1 MWWLDPGKE
10 VLNILFNR
18 ILAPYVENLDMNQVN
33 YGIGQGMALRLK
45 KGALDKFRLPVD
57 VLEGHL
63 GEFTLS
69 LHWMNL
75 GNQPVEVLI
84 KDVYLLVVP
93 STQSAYN
100 PEEEEERTQAAKL
113 ERLENAELL
122 HMRGQA
128 EQSSGDSSQ
137 QQGLWASLTAKIINN
152 LQITVQNIHIRY
164 EDKMSVPGH
173 PFAAGITL
181 AGFTAVSVNED
192 WQPAFIESSAGA
204 IHKLAKLESLALYFD
219 TDSPTMAGLPL
230 KEAVDKF
237 NEMIAH
243 DAEDSSHQFIL
254 KPVSGQ
260 GRIIMNHN
268 FDNATPRFDVQL
280 LFNEIGVALDDN
292 QYRDVI
298 SLLDMYHVYI
308 RQHQYRKYR
317 PSDEE
322 FRINAGLARFKYA
335 GTAILE
341 NVRQRRRQWTWQY
354 FAERR
359 DDRLQYVE
367 LFQKKV
373 LNATSPPDIQTL
385 QVLER
390 KLSYEDLRFYRSIA
404 RSRLRKDV
412 ALRKR
417 LEAEKPKQP
426 EKQSWGSWLWGSS
439 SSTNETQEDPAFG
452 GPMTEEQ
459 RKQLYDALDYD
470 EKSAVV
476 EALQTPRD
484 SLKARIKATL
494 DRGSFALRTDPHN
507 KGQDIIS
514 INFDAFQ
521 ADVIQRPDNLEASVS
536 LGSFAVF
543 DGTTENSV
551 HPQIVRVQEL
561 DSQELRNSDKDD
573 PFLFIKFE
581 NNPLDE
587 RSDNAITVRMR
598 HMEII
603 YHKGYVEAVYKFLK
617 PPASQLESVEA
628 LLSVASQTLE
638 ELRKE
643 TRAGLEF
650 ALQTHK
656 TIDIQMDMNA
666 PIIIIPEDV
675 TTVNCKHLI
684 VDAGHIAIES
694 ELADKDTIRAVH
706 LKRSQ
711 KYSDE
716 DYKQLEDLMYDKLSL
731 KLKSAQ
737 FVIGNDL
744 NSCRDALKSDSRDT
758 LHLLERINIDLQ
770 IQNSIVPAALNLA
783 RFKVSGKLP
792 TLQVNLSDTK
802 YKSLMRLIDVCI
814 PKFDDAPEVESPP
827 RPKEGL
833 DFTLVPGTL
842 FGQAEQEYNVDDE
855 NDDDDTANT
864 SGSQEGEEEFFEADD
879 GETTRPEIHQHLFEL
894 KFQVDQLGASLSKTG
909 EDGSEDRLG
918 SVTLERFDLNFGL
931 AKYDMKVDVNLRSM
945 SMDLVQGESGTMK
958 FMSTESHE
966 EKNLLSVTYVR
977 VQQESPEFSTV
988 YAGIEQ
994 SVDVKISTFI
1004 FHTAPEPVLMLY
1016 DFIMTTFVPQSDHS
1030 SSSSL
1035 QDPEISNT
1043 KSDPSAQVVS
1053 VNERK
1058 IKVSVNLASVQVA
1071 LVNEMANIATLSLS
1085 TAVVTVVVRPRSLL
1099 VTGRLGSLALSNDS
1113 EMHTTRTEFNQ
1124 LMSIEGQ
1131 NFAEFRYETF
1141 DPEDTN
1147 YAGIKSSVYL
1157 NAGSVKLHFLE
1168 GPLHDIYLF
1177 LAKLSK
1183 LKGLYDA
1190 ATQAAV
1196 QTASE
1201 MDTELLQFDVSIK
1214 SPIVVFPSDPIRSS
1228 DMLVMRLG
1236 EVSAKNSCEGAVNK
1250 IGASLRGIRLASH
1263 IEHNK
1268 KVSVLRII
1276 DDIDIA
1282 ADVVQTAT
1290 IDRAVEP
1297 ELPDTRVSIHIS
1309 DIKLHLTQVQYGLL
1323 IKLSQTIP
1331 TVLAGAPEGTSQAEA
1346 AASPETQPRSKEE
1359 HRAQVSLAPEVTVID
1374 GPKTWPTLDVVVDVD
1389 TVKLHLY
1396 DEYATEESNL
1406 KDHGIA
1412 RFALNHNSLR
1422 LRLLSAGGGEA
1433 QVVLKSFT
1441 VNNTRPGNTKFREI
1455 IPAAKHDRNQFMIL
1469 YTMAG
1474 DANSSSLALL
1484 TIDSPQVIFAVDL
1497 VFGLVNF
1504 FTSASTPEP
1513 SGPEVEQVESAQSNQ
1528 KDAELARSTL
1538 DFRVDLHDVSI
1549 SVLENDSDSDSQ
1561 SIQLSIK
1568 QILLSKQGI
1577 IALTVNQL
1585 GMSLM
1590 QMARPADTVRF
1601 LDDFDLTFSLDS
1613 RSTSSR
1619 LMTNIEL
1626 NAKPIV
1632 FRASYRDITLISSI
1646 VNKAVELS
1654 SNSAELEAQTTQY
1667 GTPAIRSKSSVGRHT
1682 RSSASKI
1689 VESQTQNKAV
1699 GKARI
1704 ITSKEQLKGSFDG
1717 FRLVLIGDL
1726 HEQPMLHIKVKPFII
1741 GAKDWSGE
1749 LSATTTLAMQIS
1761 YWNLTNSHWEPLID
1775 PWTFS
1780 VSVSKENPARALN
1793 INLSARERL
1802 DLNLSTTFAELAMTT
1817 VNVWSQEGEH
1827 ILRKAR
1833 GSYAPYR
1840 IRNRTGYPVFIWTD
1854 DDGSGSTKDAT
1865 GVQLSHDQTMDW
1877 RFDDWKTMREHVS
1890 GSGQHNIGIRFVNKS
1905 WEHLR
1910 SVPVDR
1916 EGEFVFP
1923 LKPRTDKHT
1932 NRLLCEVKVED
1943 NIKMVTIRSTY
1954 KVENQTLY
1962 PLEVTLVDERG
1973 HPVYSLEKVA
1983 PGQDY
1988 VLPIEAVNTSKIRI
2002 QPDQGFGYKW
2012 CNPVRWEDLVTR
2024 RSLTIRCPHGD
2035 PQEAAFRFQAWVQS
2049 DLNSNDSLVRKY
2061 PKINLKLRAPLEL
2074 ENLLPYNIQYRVYD
2088 KDTDQN
2094 WRSYLRQGGIMP
2106 VHSIELAHLVLLNI
2120 EVQDTIFKPS
2130 DFAII
2135 NTDGHGDF
2143 DVENRLTLLD
2153 RSNRKLNL
2161 NLNYVRYPDSGGA
2174 FKVQIYS
2181 PYLVVNKTGLPF
2193 SIKSTRPNRVVAPQD
2208 VAGDTNTST
2217 LIKPVPFM
2225 LSHSN
2230 ERGHEFTLKLG
2241 DSAWSKLISVE
2252 APAAEIAL
2260 VVPSLKQKTD
2270 EIHVGISW
2278 TEGLGKYKLSKVITL
2293 MPRFILKNNLPEAIS
2308 FREHGVAPREKSVI
2322 SPGERCSLNFIR
2334 ANPDKL
2340 LTIAYPGLNA
2350 QWHVISFRCNTRF
2363 RSPPFNIEDIG
2374 FVHLRLKAP
2383 GDHSDQIRLIRADVK
2398 IDGSTIFVYFS
2409 SADDGWPFVIENG
2422 SDYTFSLSQKDASRD
2437 DQSPS
2442 SKPPAVYTIRPH
2454 TIFSYA
2460 WDQPAARDKKVCL
2473 STNGSRRTLDPLE
2486 IGDLVPFK
2494 FNEGQRAKAVSLDVR
2509 ADGDKQVLSITNYN
2523 AEQSLYKPKRS
2534 NTGSLSRQDTISS
2547 TVESFEAVTE
2557 EDAPTLGLSIHFSGI
2572 GISLVN
2578 RKLIEVIYVSLNSL
2592 AFEYT
2597 NSTVAQSFTVSCG
2610 TLQIDNQLHDAL
2622 YPVILQPTPL
2632 PKDSAALPTVQ
2643 ASIILLQ
2650 DEDHGVLFVKYCSIL
2665 LQALTI
2671 EADEDLLFS
2680 IYDLTQIKGASWEQE
2695 TQDILIEHGEDIPE
2709 PTETAIG
2716 QALYFEVLELQPIK
2730 LSLSFM
2736 RTERVSSEEKLSI
2749 RNPLAVV
2756 LNAFTMAVGN
2766 INDAPL
2772 EMNAL
2777 AIKDMRLTTPELQ
2790 SRILLH
2796 YRQDVLRQL
2805 YRILGSADFIGN
2817 PVGLFTNVSSGVAD
2831 IFYEPFNGVVM
2842 HGNKEL
2848 GIGIAKGAASFVKKT
2863 VFGLSDSMTKFTS
2876 SVGKGLS
2883 AATFDSEYQA
2893 RRRMTQRRNKPK
2905 HAIYGVTAGGEAL
2918 ASSVASAME
2927 GVLMKPL
2934 EGAESEGAVGFF
2946 KGMGKGLVGAVT
2958 KPVVG
2963 VFDLASN
2970 VSEGIRNTTT
2980 VFDSPDR
2987 DRVRL
2992 PRLVP
2997 HDQVLKPYSARE
3009 AMGQYWMRDLNNGA
3023 YRGELYVA
3031 HINTPGSDNVVLLTM
3046 SRVLSF
3052 WSKKLR
3058 LDWELPL
3065 TQVQGITVEDT
3076 GIRFAHKSGK
3086 EHDKFIFIPDKSTQ
3100 SWVFERVAAVVK
3112 AFNVRK
3118 RMDG

>member
-10 VLNILFNR
+10 LFNR
-18 ILAPYVENLDMNQVN
+18 ILAPYVENLDMNQFSCLQSNQNKLVV
-33 YGIGQGMALRLK
+33 GQLTLRKLQLK

-100 PEEEEERTQAAKL
+100 PQQEEERAQAAKL

-128 EQSSGDSSQ
+128 EQSSDDSPQ

-164 EDKMSVPGH
+164 EDKMSAPGH

-181 AGFTAVSVNED
+181 AGFTAVSVNEV
-192 WQPAFIESSAGA
+192 WQPTFIESSAGA

-219 TDSPTMAGLPL
+219 TDSPSMAGLPL
-230 KEAVDKF
+230 KEAVEKF
-237 NEMIAH
+237 NRMIAH
-243 DAEDSSHQFIL
+243 DVQDSSHQFIL
-254 KPVSGQ
+254 KPVSGE
-260 GRIIMNHN
+260 GRITMNHT

-280 LFNEIGVALDDN
+280 LFDEIGVALDDN

-298 SLLDMYHVYI
+298 SLLNMYHVYI

-317 PSDEE
+317 PTDEE
-322 FRINAGLARFKYA
+322 FRINAGRARLKYV

-359 DDRLQYVE
+359 DDRIKYVE
-367 LFQKKV
+367 VFQKKV
-373 LNATSPPDIQTL
+373 LDALSPSDAQIL
-385 QVLER
+385 QELER

-404 RSRLRKDV
+404 RSRLRKDA

-426 EKQSWGSWLWGSS
+426 QKQSWGTWLWGSS

-459 RKQLYDALDYD
+459 RRQLYDALDYD
-470 EKSAVV
+470 EKSAVL
-476 EALQTPRD
+476 EALQVPRD

-494 DRGSFALRTDPHN
+494 NRGSFALRADPHD
-507 KGQDIIS
+507 KAQDIIS
-514 INFDAFQ
+514 INFDVFQ

-536 LGSFAVF
+536 LGGFAVY

-551 HPQIVRVQEL
+551 HPQIVQVQQLDLQEL
-561 DSQELRNSDKDD
+561 HDNDKNE

-587 RSDNAITVRMR
+587 RADNAITVRMR

-638 ELRKE
+638 GLRKE

-650 ALQTHK
+650 ALQNHK

-675 TTVNCKHLI
+675 TTVDCKHLI
-684 VDAGHIAIES
+684 IDAGHIAIES
-694 ELADKDTIRAVH
+694 ELADKDTIRAIH

-711 KYSDE
+711 KYNDE
-716 DYKQLEDLMYDKLSL
+716 DYKQLEDLMYDKMSL

-744 NSCRDALKSDSRDT
+744 SSCRDALKSESHDT

-770 IQNSIVPAALNLA
+770 IQNSIVPTALNLA
-783 RFKVSGKLP
+783 RFRVSGKLP
-792 TLQVNLSDTK
+792 SLQVNISDTK

-814 PKFDDAPEVESPP
+814 PKFNNAPGIDNFPQP
-827 RPKEGL
+827 QEGIEIGR
-833 DFTLVPGTL
+833 FPLVPGSL
-842 FGQAEQEYNVDDE
+842 FSMAEKEYNVDEDE
-855 NDDDDTANT
+855 HGDAANT
-864 SGSQEGEEEFFEADD
+864 SGSQEGEEEFFEAND
-879 GETTRPEIHQHLFEL
+879 GVTEYPEIHQHLFEL
-894 KFQVDQLGASLSKTG
+894 TFQVDQLGASLSKTTQ
-909 EDGSEDRLG
+909 DGSESQLG
-918 SVTLERFDLNFGL
+918 GVTLERFDLKFGL

-945 SMDLVQGESGTMK
+945 SMDLVQGDSGLTK
-958 FMSTESHE
+958 FMSTDSHE
-966 EKNLLSVTYVR
+966 EKDLLSVAYVR
-977 VQQESPEFSTV
+977 VQQESPEFTTI

-1016 DFIMTTFVPQSDHS
+1016 DFIMTTFVPESGAS
-1030 SSSSL
+1030 SSP
-1035 QDPEISNT
+1035 QGPMISNDG
-1043 KSDPSAQVVS
+1043 SDPSIQVAVE
-1053 VNERK
+1053 NERK
-1058 IKVSVNLASVQVA
+1058 IKVSVNLASVRVA
-1071 LVNEMANIATLSLS
+1071 LVNEMVNIAALSLS
-1085 TAVVTVVVRPRSLL
+1085 TADVTVIVRPKSLL

-1113 EMHTTRTEFNQ
+1113 GMHALRSEFNQ

-1141 DPEDTN
+1141 DPEDAH
-1147 YAGIKSSVYL
+1147 YAGIKSSVSL
-1157 NAGSVKLHFLE
+1157 SAGSIKLHFLE

-1177 LAKLSK
+1177 LTKLSK

-1201 MDTELLQFDVSIK
+1201 MDTELLQFDISVK
-1214 SPIVVFPSDPIRSS
+1214 SPIIVFPSDPMHSLDI
-1228 DMLVMRLG
+1228 LVMRLG
-1236 EVSAKNSCEGAVNK
+1236 EVSAKNTCEGVVNK
-1250 IGASLRGIRLASH
+1250 IGASLRGIQLASH
-1263 IEHNK
+1263 LENRK
-1268 KVSVLRII
+1268 NVSVLKII
-1276 DDIDIA
+1276 DDIDIV
-1282 ADVVQTAT
+1282 ADVTQIAA
-1290 IDRAVEP
+1290 IDRAVEL
-1297 ELPDTRVSIHIS
+1297 EQPDTRVSIRIS
-1309 DIKLHLTQVQYGLL
+1309 DIKLRLTQIQYALL

-1331 TVLAGAPEGTSQAEA
+1331 RVLAGAPEGASQAEA
-1346 AASPETQPRSKEE
+1346 ALRPESQSQSKGDG
-1359 HRAQVSLAPEVTVID
+1359 RKAQVHLAPELTVVD
-1374 GPKTWPTLDVVVDVD
+1374 DPKTWPTLDLVVNVD
-1389 TVKLHLY
+1389 TVKLQLY

-1406 KDHGIA
+1406 KEHGIA

-1422 LRLLSAGGGEA
+1422 LKLLSAGGGEA

-1441 VNNTRPGNTKFREI
+1441 VDDTRPGNTKFREI

-1474 DANSSSLALL
+1474 DADSSSLALL

-1497 VFGLVNF
+1497 VFGLISF
-1504 FTSASTPEP
+1504 FTSVPALELSEY
-1513 SGPEVEQVESAQSNQ
+1513 GVEQIDTAQSQ
-1528 KDAELARSTL
+1528 TEIETKLSL

-1549 SVLENDSDSDSQ
+1549 SVLEDDSDSDSQ

-1568 QILLSKQGI
+1568 QILLSQQGI
-1577 IALTVNQL
+1577 LALTINQL

-1590 QMARPADTVRF
+1590 QMGRPMNTVRF
-1601 LDDFDLTFSLDS
+1601 LDEFDLTFSLDS
-1613 RSTSSR
+1613 RSTSSQ
-1619 LMTNIEL
+1619 LMTDIEL
-1626 NAKPIV
+1626 NARPIV

-1646 VNKAVELS
+1646 VNKAIELS
-1654 SNSAELEAQTTQY
+1654 SRSTETRSQAA
-1667 GTPAIRSKSSVGRHT
+1667 PAITSKT
-1682 RSSASKI
+1682 
-1689 VESQTQNKAV
+1689 SQTQSRPV

-1704 ITSKEQLKGSFDG
+1704 LTSKEQLKGSLDG

-1726 HEQPMLHIKVKPFII
+1726 HEQPMLHLKVKPFII

-1749 LSATTTLAMQIS
+1749 LSATATLATQIS

-1780 VSVSKENPARALN
+1780 VSLSKENSVSALN
-1793 INLSARERL
+1793 ISLSARERL

-1817 VNVWSQEGEH
+1817 VNMWSQEGEH
-1827 ILRKAR
+1827 LLRKAR

-1854 DDGSGSTKDAT
+1854 DDGSSSSNDAT
-1865 GVQLSHDQTMDW
+1865 GAQLSHDQTIDW

-1916 EGEFVFP
+1916 EGEYVFP
-1923 LKPRTDKHT
+1923 LKPRTDKYT
-1932 NRLLCEVKVED
+1932 NRLLCDVKVE
-1943 NIKMVTIRSTY
+1943 NNVKVVTIRSTY
-1954 KVENQTLY
+1954 QVENQTLY
-1962 PLEVTLVDERG
+1962 PVEITLVDDRG

-1988 VLPIEAVNTSKIRI
+1988 ALPIEAVNTSRIRI

-2012 CNPVRWEDLVTR
+2012 CNPVRWEDLVTK
-2024 RSLTIRCPHGD
+2024 RSFTVRCPHSD
-2035 PQEAAFRFQAWVQS
+2035 PQEGAFRFQAWVQS
-2049 DLNSNDSLVRKY
+2049 DLNPHDSLVCKY
-2061 PKINLKLRAPLEL
+2061 PKIDLKLRAPLEL

-2088 KDTDQN
+2088 SDTDQN

-2135 NTDGHGDF
+2135 NTDGHGEF

-2153 RSNRKLNL
+2153 QNGRKLNL
-2161 NLNYVRYPDSGGA
+2161 KLNYIRYPDSGGA

-2193 SIKSTRPNRVVAPQD
+2193 SIKSARPNRAIAPQD
-2208 VAGDTNTST
+2208 VAGDTN
-2217 LIKPVPFM
+2217 IM

-2230 ERGHEFTLKLG
+2230 EQGHEFVLKLG
-2241 DSAWSKLISVE
+2241 DSAWSRSISVE

-2260 VVPSLKQKTD
+2260 VVPSQKQKAD
-2270 EIHVGISW
+2270 EIHIGIYW

-2293 MPRFILKNNLPEAIS
+2293 TPRFILKNNLSETIS
-2308 FREHGVAPREKSVI
+2308 FREHGVAPRENSVI
-2322 SPGERCSLNFIR
+2322 NPGERCSLHFIR
-2334 ANPDKL
+2334 ASPAKL
-2340 LTIAYPGLNA
+2340 LTIAFPGLNA
-2350 QWHVISFRCNTRF
+2350 QW
-2363 RSPPFNIEDIG
+2363 SPPFNIEDIG
-2374 FVHLRLKAP
+2374 FVHLRLRAP
-2383 GDHSDQIRLIRADVK
+2383 GDHPDQIRLIRVDVK
-2398 IDGSTIFVYFS
+2398 IDGSTIFVHFS
-2409 SADDGWPFVIENG
+2409 SADGWPFLIENG
-2422 SDYTFSLSQKDASRD
+2422 SDCIFSLSQKDASRE
-2437 DQSPS
+2437 DQNASFKPS
-2442 SKPPAVYTIRPH
+2442 TVYTVKPH
-2454 TIFSYA
+2454 TNFSYA
-2460 WDQPAARDKKVCL
+2460 WDQPAARDKKICL
-2473 STNGSRRTLDPLE
+2473 SANGSKRIVDPLE

-2494 FNEGQRAKAVSLDVR
+2494 FTEGQKTRAVSLDVR

-2547 TVESFEAVTE
+2547 TGESFEAITE
-2557 EDAPTLGLSIHFSGI
+2557 EDAPTLGISIHFSGI
-2572 GISLVN
+2572 GVSLVN
-2578 RKLIEVIYVSLNSL
+2578 RRLIEVIYMSLNSL

-2695 TQDILIEHGEDIPE
+2695 TQNILIEHGDEIPE
-2709 PTETAIG
+2709 PTDTATG

-2905 HAIYGVTAGGEAL
+2905 HAIYGVAAGGEAL

-2946 KGMGKGLVGAVT
+2946 KGMGKGIVGAVT

-2980 VFDSPDR
+2980 VFDSPER

-2997 HDQVLKPYSARE
+2997 HDQVLRPYSARE

-3076 GIRFAHKSGK
+3076 GIRFAHKSGR
-3086 EHDKFIFIPDKSTQ
+3086 EHDKFIFIPDKGTQ
-3100 SWVFERVAAVVK
+3100 SWVFERVAGVVK

>member
-10 VLNILFNR
+10 LFNR

-33 YGIGQGMALRLK
+33 YGIGQGQLTLR
-45 KGALDKFRLPVD
+45 
-57 VLEGHL
+57 HL

-84 KDVYLLVVP
+84 EDVYLLVVP
-93 STQSAYN
+93 STQSVYD
-100 PEEEEERTQAAKL
+100 PEEEEKRAQAAKL

-128 EQSSGDSSQ
+128 EQPSNDSPQ
-137 QQGLWASLTAKIINN
+137 QQGLWSSLTAKIINN
-152 LQITVQNIHIRY
+152 LQITVKNIHIRY

-181 AGFTAVSVNED
+181 AGFTAVSVNEE
-192 WQPAFIESSAGA
+192 WQPTFIESTAGA
-204 IHKLAKLESLALYFD
+204 IHKLAKLQSLALYFD
-219 TDSPTMAGLPL
+219 TDSPSMAGLPL
-230 KEAVDKF
+230 KEAVEKF
-237 NEMIAH
+237 NKM
-243 DAEDSSHQFIL
+243 
-254 KPVSGQ
+254 V
-260 GRIIMNHN
+260 IMNHK
-268 FDNATPRFDVQL
+268 FDNSTPRFDVQL
-280 LFNEIGVALDDN
+280 LFDEIGIALDDN

-317 PSDEE
+317 PSDAE
-322 FRINAGLARFKYA
+322 FAANAGRARLKYV

-359 DDRLQYVE
+359 DDRVRYVE

-373 LNATSPPDIQTL
+373 LHSLSPSDTPDL
-385 QVLER
+385 ESLER

-404 RSRLRKDV
+404 RSRLRKDA

-417 LEAEKPKQP
+417 LEAQKPQEPKT
-426 EKQSWGSWLWGSS
+426 QSWGSWLWGSS
-439 SSTNETQEDPAFG
+439 TNEQKEDPAFG

-459 RKQLYDALDYD
+459 RQQLYDVLDYD

-476 EALQTPRD
+476 EALEAPRD
-484 SLKARIKATL
+484 SLKARIKASL
-494 DRGSFALRTDPHN
+494 NRGSFALKTDPHG
-507 KGQDIIS
+507 KAQDIIS
-514 INFDAFQ
+514 VNFDAFQ
-521 ADVIQRPDNLEASVS
+521 ANVIQRPDNLEASVS

-543 DGTTENSV
+543 DGTTKNSV
-551 HPQIVRVQEL
+551 HPQIVQVKQL
-561 DSQELRNSDKDD
+561 DPQELRDSDKDG

-587 RSDNAITVRMR
+587 RADNALTVRMR

-638 ELRKE
+638 GLRKE

-650 ALQTHK
+650 ALQNHK

-666 PIIIIPEDV
+666 PIIILPEDV
-675 TTVNCKHLI
+675 TTRNCKHLI

-694 ELADKDTIRAVH
+694 ELADKEKIRAVH

-711 KYSDE
+711 QYSDE
-716 DYKQLEDLMYDKLSL
+716 DYKQLEALMYDKMSL

-744 NSCRDALKSDSRDT
+744 DSCREALKSNSRDT

-770 IQNSIVPAALNLA
+770 IQNSIVPTAFNLA

-792 TLQVNLSDTK
+792 SLQVNLSDTK

-814 PKFDDAPEVESPP
+814 PKFDDPSEVEEPTLP
-827 RPKEGL
+827 RQGSQIGHFP
-833 DFTLVPGTL
+833 LVPGTL
-842 FGQAEQEYNVDDE
+842 FSQAEQEYHVDEDE
-855 NDDDDTANT
+855 DGDDKAANT
-864 SGSQEGEEEFFEADD
+864 SGSQDEEEEFFEADE
-879 GETTRPEIHQHLFEL
+879 GVSEHPEIHQHIFEL
-894 KFQVDQLGASLSKTG
+894 TFQVDQLGASLSKTG
-909 EDGSEDRLG
+909 QDGKEDPLG
-918 SVTLERFDLNFGL
+918 SVSLERFDLQFGL
-931 AKYDMKVDVNLRSM
+931 AKYDMKVDVKLRSM
-945 SMDLVQGESGTMK
+945 SMDLVQTDSGTMK

-966 EKNLLSVTYVR
+966 EKDLLSVTYVR
-977 VQQESPEFSTV
+977 VQQDSPEFATV
-988 YAGIEQ
+988 YGGVEQ
-994 SVDVKISTFI
+994 NVDVKISTFV
-1004 FHTAPEPVLMLY
+1004 FHAAPEPVA
-1016 DFIMTTFVPQSDHS
+1016 DT
-1030 SSSSL
+1030 
-1035 QDPEISNT
+1035 QDPRITEVKPES
-1043 KSDPSAQVVS
+1043 SVQVAAG
-1053 VNERK
+1053 NERM
-1058 IKVSVNLASVQVA
+1058 IKVSVNLESVQVA
-1071 LVNEMANIATLSLS
+1071 LVNDMMSIATLSLS
-1085 TAVVTVVVRPRSLL
+1085 TADVAVVVRPNALL

-1113 EMHTTRTEFNQ
+1113 EMHIMRNEFNQ
-1124 LMSIEGQ
+1124 LMSIEGE
-1131 NFAEFRYETF
+1131 NFADFRYETF
-1141 DPEDTN
+1141 NTDDTD
-1147 YAGIKSSVYL
+1147 YAGIKSAISL
-1157 NAGSVKLHFLE
+1157 SAGSVKLHFLE

-1177 LAKLSK
+1177 LAKLAK

-1201 MDTELLQFDVSIK
+1201 MDTELMQFNISIK
-1214 SPIVVFPSDPIRSS
+1214 SPIVIFPSDPVRSS

-1236 EVSAKNSCEGAVNK
+1236 EISAANTCEGVVNK
-1250 IGASLRGIRLASH
+1250 IGASLRGIQLTSSL
-1263 IEHNK
+1263 EHNK
-1268 KVSVLRII
+1268 KTSVLKII
-1276 DDIDIA
+1276 DDIDIT
-1282 ADVVQTAT
+1282 ADVVQTTA
-1290 IDRAVEP
+1290 IDRSVEF
-1297 ELPDTRVSIHIS
+1297 EEPDTRVSIHIS
-1309 DIKLHLTQVQYGLL
+1309 DIKLHLTQIQYGLL
-1323 IKLSQTIP
+1323 IRLSQTIP
-1331 TVLAGAPEGTSQAEA
+1331 KVLAGAPEGASQAESA
-1346 AASPETQPRSKEE
+1346 VSTGSAPRPKEE
-1359 HRAQVSLAPEVTVID
+1359 PKSQVNLAPEVTS
-1374 GPKTWPTLDVVVDVD
+1374 GSGSKPWPTMDLVVDVD

-1396 DEYATEESNL
+1396 DEYAVEESNL
-1406 KDHGIA
+1406 KEHGIA
-1412 RFALNHNSLR
+1412 RFALNHNNLR
-1422 LRLLSAGGGEA
+1422 LKMLSGGGGEA

-1441 VNNTRPGNTKFREI
+1441 VSNTRPGNTKFREI
-1455 IPAAKHDRNQFMIL
+1455 IPAAQHDRNQFMIL
-1469 YTMAG
+1469 YTMSS
-1474 DANSSSLALL
+1474 DATSSSLVLL
-1484 TIDSPQVIFAVDL
+1484 TIDSPQVIFAVDP
-1497 VFGLVNF
+1497 VFGLIDF
-1504 FTSASTPEP
+1504 FTSAFTPGP
-1513 SGPEVEQVESAQSNQ
+1513 SDQSEQVDTVQSNQ
-1528 KDAELARSTL
+1528 SQEVAASSL

-1549 SVLENDSDSDSQ
+1549 SVLENDSDPNSQ

-1568 QILLSKQGI
+1568 QILLSQQGI
-1577 IALTVNQL
+1577 MALTINHL

-1590 QMARPADTVRF
+1590 QMGRPTDTVRF
-1601 LDDFDLTFSLDS
+1601 LDEFDLTFSLDN
-1613 RSTSSR
+1613 RSTSSQR
-1619 LMTNIEL
+1619 MTNIEL
-1626 NAKPIV
+1626 NTRPIV
-1632 FRASYRDITLISSI
+1632 FRASYRDITLITTI
-1646 VNKAVELS
+1646 VNKAIELS
-1654 SNSAELEAQTTQY
+1654 SNSANSGSVDPNSDA
-1667 GTPAIRSKSSVGRHT
+1667 PAMSTKNSGGRLT
-1682 RSSASKI
+1682 RSSASKK
-1689 VESQTQNKAV
+1689 VGTSKAQIKPV

-1704 ITSKEQLKGSFDG
+1704 MTSKEQFKGSFDG

-1726 HEQPMLHIKVKPFII
+1726 HEQPMLHLQN
-1741 GAKDWSGE
+1741 WSGE
-1749 LSATTTLAMQIS
+1749 LSTTTTLATQIS

-1780 VSVSKENPARALN
+1780 ISLSKENSAGALN

-1817 VNVWSQEGEH
+1817 DEH
-1827 ILRKAR
+1827 ILHKAR

-1854 DDGSGSTKDAT
+1854 DDGNSSSKDAT
-1865 GVQLSHDQTMDW
+1865 GVQLSHDQTIDW

-1890 GSGQHNIGIRFVNKS
+1890 NSGQQNIGIRFVNKS

-1910 SVPVDR
+1910 SIPVDR

-1923 LKPRTDKHT
+1923 LKPKTEKHA
-1932 NRLLCEVKVED
+1932 NRLLCEIKVVD
-1943 NIKMVTIRSTY
+1943 NVKMVTIRSTY

-1962 PLEVTLVDERG
+1962 PLEITLVDERG

-1988 VLPIEAVNTSKIRI
+1988 ALPIEAVNTSKIRI

-2012 CNPVRWEDLVTR
+2012 CNPLRWEDMVTKK
-2024 RSLTIRCPHGD
+2024 SFPVRCPHSD

-2049 DLNSNDSLVRKY
+2049 DLNPNDSLVRKY

-2094 WRSYLRQGGIMP
+2094 WRSYLRKGGVMP
-2106 VHSIELAHLVLLNI
+2106 VHSVELAHLVLLNI

-2143 DVENRLTLLD
+2143 DVEHRLTLLD
-2153 RSNRKLNL
+2153 QNDRKLNL
-2161 NLNYVRYPDSGGA
+2161 KLNYIRYPDSGGA
-2174 FKVQIYS
+2174 FRVQIYS

-2193 SIKSTRPNRVVAPQD
+2193 GVKSARANRAISPQD
-2208 VAGDTNTST
+2208 VAGDTNIST
-2217 LIKPVPFM
+2217 LSKPIPFM
-2225 LSHSN
+2225 LSHTN
-2230 ERGHEFTLKLG
+2230 DQGHEFTLKLG
-2241 DSAWSKLISVE
+2241 DSAWSKPVSVE

-2260 VVPSLKQKTD
+2260 IVPSQKQKTD
-2270 EIHVGISW
+2270 EIHVGVSW
-2278 TEGLGKYKLSKVITL
+2278 AEGLGKYKLSKVITL
-2293 MPRFILKNNLPEAIS
+2293 TPRFILKNNLSEPIS

-2322 SPGERCSLNFIR
+2322 SSGERCSLHFIR
-2334 ANPDKL
+2334 ASPEKL
-2340 LTIAYPGLNA
+2340 LTVAYPGLNA
-2350 QWHVISFRCNTRF
+2350 QWSA
-2363 RSPPFNIEDIG
+2363 PFNIEDIG
-2374 FVHLRLKAP
+2374 SVHFRLKAP
-2383 GDHSDQIRLIRADVK
+2383 SDSPDQRRLIRVDVK
-2398 IDGSTIFVYFS
+2398 IDGSTIFVYLS
-2409 SADDGWPFVIENG
+2409 STDGWPFEIENG
-2422 SDYTFSLSQKDASRD
+2422 SDYAFSLFQKDATRD
-2437 DQSPS
+2437 DQRSPS
-2442 SKPPAVYTIRPH
+2442 SKPPAIYAIEPH
-2454 TIFSYA
+2454 TNFSYA
-2460 WDQPAARDKKVCL
+2460 WDQPAAKEKKIIL
-2473 STNGSRRTLDPLE
+2473 NINGSQRTIDPME

-2494 FNEGQRAKAVSLDVR
+2494 FIQGQKAKAVSLDVR
-2509 ADGDKQVLSITNYN
+2509 ADGHKQVLSITNYN
-2523 AEQSLYKPKRS
+2523 AEQSLYKPKRT
-2534 NTGSLSRQDTISS
+2534 NTAGSLTRQDTTSS
-2547 TVESFEAVTE
+2547 SVEAFEAVTE
-2557 EDAPTLGLSIHFSGI
+2557 EVVPTLGFNVQFSGI
-2572 GISLVN
+2572 GVSLVN
-2578 RKLIEVIYVSLNSL
+2578 RKLVEVIYVSLNSL
-2592 AFEYT
+2592 SFEYT
-2597 NSTVAQSFTVSCG
+2597 NSSVAQAFNVSCG
-2610 TLQIDNQLHDAL
+2610 TVQIDNQLHDAL

-2643 ASIILLQ
+2643 ASIILLK

-2680 IYDLTQIKGASWEQE
+2680 IYDLTQIKGASWD
-2695 TQDILIEHGEDIPE
+2695 QDIPDVLIQHGEDIPE
-2709 PTETAIG
+2709 PQETAAG

-2790 SRILLH
+2790 SRIMLH

-2946 KGMGKGLVGAVT
+2946 KGMGKGIVGAVT

-2997 HDQVLKPYSARE
+2997 HDQVLRAYSARE

-3023 YRGELYVA
+3023 YRRELYAA

-3076 GIRFAHKSGK
+3076 GIRFAHKSGR
-3086 EHDKFIFIPDKSTQ
+3086 EHDKFVFIPDKASQ
-3100 SWVFERVAAVVK
+3100 SWFFERVANVVK